1 MIKRSRAGEPVS
13 QPAYFRFARNRPAR
27 RLAANPERTQ
37 TTWIGGPTW
46 LALLLLVIA
55 LTAFAQQKK
64 KTTPAPPAEP
74 QQPTVF
80 PLETLKV
87 QGNRRIPAE
96 KIIEVSGLKIG
107 GVVVKADFD
116 AARARLL
123 ATGAFE
129 SVGCEFKPSASN
141 AGYAGMIEVV
151 EVEQLYP
158 YRFEDLPVPDDT
170 IRAALRKQESLLGD
184 QIPGTRDVL
193 DRYVKIVQ
201 QIAGPAV
208 KVSGKLIADIGQYA
222 IVFRPDVPREHVA
235 EVRFNG
241 NEAVPTGALLLALSD
256 VSIGTEFSE
265 TTMRLMLDA
274 SVRPL
279 YDARGRIRVSF
290 PKIETERA
298 LDYDGVVVKIAV
310 SEGPS
315 YSLGAVRFAG
325 VSPSDAAELKKIA
338 NLESKDVANFD
349 EINAALDK
357 IYPRFRNKGYLHIS
371 GHVDRAIDD
380 QAHRVDVTLTI
391 DPGEQFS
398 MGKLEIVGLDLLTE
412 PPIRKVWSLKTGA
425 PFEPDYPDAFLKDIR
440 AQGVFENL
448 GKTRAETNIDEKTHV
463 VDVKLYF
470 AGAPPEEKKRPGRGG
485 RGG

>member
-1 MIKRSRAGEPVS
+1 M
-13 QPAYFRFARNRPAR
+13 
-27 RLAANPERTQ
+27 
-37 TTWIGGPTW
+37 
-46 LALLLLVIA
+46 LALTLGA
-55 LTAFAQQKK
+55 LSALAPGTFAQQKK
-64 KTTPAPPAEP
+64 KPAPAPPAEP
-74 QQPTVF
+74 QQQTVF
-80 PLETLKV
+80 PLETLTV

-96 KIIEVSGLKIG
+96 KIIAVSGLKIG
-107 GVVVKADFD
+107 APVLKADFD

-141 AGYAGMIEVV
+141 TGYAGMIEVV

-158 YRFEDLPVPDDT
+158 YRFEDLPVSDDT
-170 IRAALRKQESLLGD
+170 MRAALRKQESLLGD
-184 QIPGTRDVL
+184 QIPGTKDVL
-193 DRYVKIVQ
+193 DRYVNTVQ
-201 QIAGPAV
+201 QTVGPAV

-222 IVFRPDVPREHVA
+222 IVFRPDVPRDHVA
-235 EVRFNG
+235 EVRFSG
-241 NEAVPTGALLLALSD
+241 NEVVPSAALLRALSE
-256 VSIGTEFSE
+256 VAIGTEFSD

-290 PKIETERA
+290 PKIETERT
-298 LDYDGVVVKIAV
+298 LDYDGVIVKITV
-310 SEGPS
+310 NEGPS

-325 VSPSDAAELKKIA
+325 VSSSDAAELKKIA

-349 EINAALDK
+349 EINAALDR

-380 QAHRVDVTLTI
+380 QAHKVDVTLTI
-391 DPGEQFS
+391 DPGEQFT
-398 MGKLEIVGLDLLTE
+398 MGKLEIAGLDLLTE
-412 PPIRKVWSLKTGA
+412 PPIRKVWALKPGS

-440 AQGVFENL
+440 DQAVFENL

-470 AGAPPEEKKRPGRGG
+470 AGAGPEQKKRPGRGG